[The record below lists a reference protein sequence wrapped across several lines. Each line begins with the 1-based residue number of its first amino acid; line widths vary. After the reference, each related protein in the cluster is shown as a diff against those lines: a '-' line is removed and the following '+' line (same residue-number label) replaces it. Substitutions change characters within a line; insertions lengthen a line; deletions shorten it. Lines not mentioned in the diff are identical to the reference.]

1 MLHSFCALVN
11 HILHMCKMCVTSK
24 ILGTCAKCT
33 SQAKYWANVRRRYTL
48 QYVCS
53 LRTIL
58 KICAK
63 YAQFAHNPQDM
74 CTICAVRAHNK
85 NKKRKK
91 KKVQH
96 RLLVTRPST
105 GQAQCSSTGAF
116 NVVWSQTPTAIQED
130 LLYVQLHCLK

>member
-1 MLHSFCALVN
+1 M
-11 HILHMCKMCVTSK
+11 
-24 ILGTCAKCT
+24 
-33 SQAKYWANVRRRYTL
+33 

-53 LRTIL
+53 LHTIL

-63 YAQFAHNPQDM
+63 YAQFVHNPQD
-74 CTICAVRAHNK
+74 TVCAKYVQFAHI
-85 NKKRKK
+85 KKKE

-105 GQAQCSSTGAF
+105 GQAQCSRTSAF